1 MKEKLTKLL
10 EQCACPYTLPCTGEC
25 GGCKNV
31 EMYDDQI
38 EHIANHLLNNEVMVL
53 SCKIGDVLY
62 FPISERILLYDVV
75 EIKIKQDSI
84 KIVCENR
91 INKTPMILPIE
102 CVGRTIFRTLK
113 EAEQAFSNKQLS
125 KNEATIANGGT

>member
-38 EHIANHLLNNEVMVL
+38 EHIVNHLLENQVAVL
-53 SCKIGDVLY
+53 PCKVGDVLY
-62 FPISERILLYDVV
+62 LPIRERVLLYDVV
-75 EIKIKQDSI
+75 SLRIEQNSI
-84 KIVCENR
+84 KVVCKSQL
-91 INKTPMILPIE
+91 NKSLMTISAELI
-102 CVGRTIFRTLK
+102 GSTIFRTLK
-113 EAEQAFSNKQLS
+113 AAEQPFLNQQLL
-125 KNEATIANGGT
+125 KNEIMIAKGGE